1 MLALVTG
8 AGGFLGQ
15 ALVRALVG
23 RGDRVRALVRRPEP
37 DLHRLPAVG
46 QHLPAVETLLGDATD
61 PAALARAVRG
71 VEVVFHLAGVRRAA
85 ERDEFFRIN
94 VGSTRLLLDAC
105 LSGAPGL
112 RRFVLAGSRAAS
124 PPSATGCRE
133 EEPARPA
140 EAYGESKAEAER
152 VAMQYLDRLP
162 VTVARPPR
170 IMGPGDREN
179 LLFFTLARRGW
190 ALRFGRDA
198 PLSWID
204 VDDCAA
210 GLLPLGDHPEAVGQ
224 AFFLASDERTSV
236 EGLFLAA
243 AAALGVTPRRVRV
256 PGPVLSAAAAL
267 ADAVTRL
274 TGRTLPLDRK
284 LARQL
289 LAPGWVC
296 DTQKARARLGFE
308 AATPL
313 AESIRRAAAWYRAR
327 GLV

>member
-23 RGDRVRALVRRPEP
+23 RGHRVRALVRHPVPALE
-37 DLHRLPAVG
+37 LPG
-46 QHLPAVETLLGDATD
+46 VEVVRGDATD
-61 PAALARAVRG
+61 PVALAAAVIG
-71 VEVVFHLAGVRRAA
+71 ADLVFHLAGIRRAT
-85 ERDEFFRIN
+85 ERDEFFRVN

-105 LSGAPGL
+105 VAGAPGL

-124 PPSATGCRE
+124 PPSAVGCRE
-133 EEPARPA
+133 EEPPGPV

-152 VAMQYLDRLP
+152 VTLQYQDRLP

-179 LLFFTLARRGW
+179 LLFFRLARRGW
-190 ALRFGRDA
+190 ALRFGADA

-210 GLLPLGDHPEAVGQ
+210 GLLLLAERAEAVGQ
-224 AFFLASDERTSV
+224 AFFLASDQRTSV
-236 EGLFLAA
+236 EALFLAA
-243 AAALGVTPRRVRV
+243 AAALGVVPRRLSV
-256 PGPVLSAAAAL
+256 PGPVLGGAAVL
-267 ADAVTRL
+267 ADLFTRL
-274 TGRTLPLDRK
+274 SGHRLPLNRK

-296 DTQKARARLGFE
+296 DTSKARGRLGFT
-308 AATPL
+308 APTPL
-313 AESIRRAAAWYRAR
+313 ADSVGRAAAWYRAHGR
-327 GLV
+327 L